1 MPNRILS
8 LLTLVLTIGSCQRDI
23 VTQRPNNDELL
34 VKTVMVTGSV
44 TSAYDTTIITYD
56 YNADDRLERETYFFV
71 YMTSSGLQRLPVER
85 EYTRDAANRIAR
97 IKSTHRLFANP
108 LNVLTSFSNVTYV
121 DNTSTN
127 VAYIS
132 DDNNSFKTVFTYNAN
147 GKISKTETFQHFPL
161 PTDPLKL
168 VAYYQHQYDAS
179 GNLLSKTQF
188 SDNDNNG
195 VFEEMISYV
204 FEYDAMI
211 NPIDRNDDA
220 LFDWRWS
227 NFSPANCT
235 KQTNN
240 YGTLQAPDGFTMQFQ
255 YRSDKKPEKATRDE
269 FGGPL
274 IGSAVTLYYYQ

>member
-1 MPNRILS
+1 MPNRIIS
-8 LLTLVLTIGSCQRDI
+8 LLTLVLAMSACQRDV

-34 VKTVMVTGSV
+34 VKTVMVTGSG
-44 TSAYDTTIITYD
+44 TSPYDTTIISYD
-56 YNADDRLERETYFFV
+56 YDANNRLERETFFFV

-85 EYTRDAANRIAR
+85 EYARDGTNRITR
-97 IKSTHRLFANP
+97 IKSTNRLFANP
-108 LNVLTSFSNVTYV
+108 LNVVTSFSNVIYV
-121 DNTSTN
+121 DNTSTR
-127 VAYIS
+127 VAYVS

-161 PTDPLKL
+161 PTDRLKL
-168 VAYYQHQYDAS
+168 VAYYEHQYDAS

-195 VFEEMISYV
+195 VFDQVISYV

-220 LFDWRWS
+220 LFEWRWS

-235 KQTNN
+235 RQTNN
-240 YGTLQAPDGFTMQFQ
+240 YGALHAPDGFTMQFQ
-255 YRSDKKPEKATRDE
+255 YRSDKKPEKATRSE
-269 FGGPL
+269 FGGL
-274 IGSAVTLYYYQ
+274 LVGSGVTMYYYQ